1 MTMSDA
7 PIRFPGRRFQVWAYT
22 VGHRQL
28 LLRSNKSEGQSHRCE
43 VLFKNVARLD
53 LPTSIEDLEVE
64 VEGDAIPGAN
74 ARQLGAHETWDRT
87 VYLIKG
93 KNCLGYVVASSIA
106 YTADEG
112 EYDSPSS
119 LLQLPGE
126 SNSS

>member
-1 MTMSDA
+1 M
-7 PIRFPGRRFQVWAYT
+7 WAYM

-53 LPTSIEDLEVE
+53 LPTLIEDLEVE
-64 VEGDAIPGAN
+64 VESSATLDAS
-74 ARQLGAHETWDRT
+74 ARQLGAHETGNRT
-87 VYLIKG
+87 VYVIKG
-93 KNCLGYVVASSIA
+93 KNCLGYVVADSMT

-119 LLQLPGE
+119 LLQLPGD
-126 SNSS
+126 SNPF